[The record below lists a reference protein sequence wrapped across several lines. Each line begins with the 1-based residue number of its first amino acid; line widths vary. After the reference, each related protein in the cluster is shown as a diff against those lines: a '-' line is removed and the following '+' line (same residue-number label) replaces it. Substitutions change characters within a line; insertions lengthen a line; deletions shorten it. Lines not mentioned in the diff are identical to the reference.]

1 MKKYLLITAMVFG
14 TSAFADLSYS
24 FDVLSESFCPEKEIS
39 KDAETISCKASN
51 AKAVKEAKIGDELT
65 SKDYKRLGFTNSYAV
80 DIGLVPDAD
89 SNTAY
94 FYTRWLLNEDGKKV
108 GVITIEGWFNEEM
121 EDSAR
126 FYIRYNLKGEAV
138 VIYSTALN

>member
-1 MKKYLLITAMVFG
+1 MKKYLLITAMVFSG
-14 TSAFADLSYS
+14 SVFADMSYS
-24 FDVLSESFCPEKEIS
+24 FNVISDKFCPEKELS

-51 AKAVKEAKIGDELT
+51 AKAVKAAKVGDELT
-65 SKDYKRLGFTNSYAV
+65 SKDYKQLGFSNAYAV

-121 EDSAR
+121 EDSSR